1 MKSTKW
7 MLKSLLVLGAAVTLV
22 ACGAKEET
30 STPASSAETTAES
43 TTAESAAAT
52 AWKDGTYKAESD
64 FDERGWK
71 FVHEITIADGK
82 ITAST
87 ADYEDKDG
95 KLKSED
101 EEYNKNMKEKSGV
114 SSAEATD
121 KLDEALLA
129 AQNADVEVVS
139 GATHTS
145 ENFKKS
151 TEALL
156 KAAEEGNTET
166 VKLTLE

>member
-1 MKSTKW
+1 MKKTKW

-22 ACGAKEET
+22 ACGAKEEST
-30 STPASSAETTAES
+30 SSSTAETTTSES
-43 TTAESAAAT
+43 SSAS
-52 AWKDGTYKAESD
+52 AWKDGTYKAESG

-71 FVHEITIADGK
+71 FVHEITIEGGK

-95 KLKSED
+95 NLKSENA
-101 EEYNKNMKEKSGV
+101 EYNATMKEKSGV
-114 SSAEATD
+114 SSAESTD
-121 KLDEALLA
+121 KLDEELLA
-129 AQNADVEVVS
+129 AQSADVEVVS
-139 GATHTS
+139 GATNTS

-156 KAAEEGNTET
+156 KAAEEGNTDT
-166 VKLTLE
+166 ITLTFE

>member
-1 MKSTKW
+1 MKKTKW

-22 ACGAKEET
+22 ACGAKEESTT
-30 STPASSAETTAES
+30 SSTAETTTSES
-43 TTAESAAAT
+43 SSAS
-52 AWKDGTYKAESD
+52 AWKDGTYKAESG

-71 FVHEITIADGK
+71 FVHEITIEGGK

-95 KLKSED
+95 NLKSEN
-101 EEYNKNMKEKSGV
+101 EEYNTNMKEKSGI

-121 KLDEALLA
+121 KLDEELLA
-129 AQNADVEVVS
+129 AQSADVEVVT

-156 KAAEEGNTET
+156 KAAEEGNTDT
-166 VKLTLE
+166 ITLTFE

>member
-1 MKSTKW
+1 MKKTKW

-22 ACGAKEET
+22 ACGAKEEST
-30 STPASSAETTAES
+30 SSSTAETTTSES
-43 TTAESAAAT
+43 SSAS
-52 AWKDGTYKAESD
+52 AWKDGTYKAESG

-71 FVHEITIADGK
+71 FVHEITIEGGK

-95 KLKSED
+95 NLKSENA
-101 EEYNKNMKEKSGV
+101 EYNATMKEKSGV
-114 SSAEATD
+114 SSAESTD
-121 KLDEALLA
+121 KLDEELLA
-129 AQNADVEVVS
+129 AQSADVEVVS
-139 GATHTS
+139 GATTTS

-156 KAAEEGNTET
+156 KAAEEGNTDT
-166 VKLTLE
+166 IILD

>member
-1 MKSTKW
+1 MKTTKVV
-7 MLKSLLVLGAAVTLV
+7 LKSLVVLGAVFALA
-22 ACGAKEET
+22 ACGSKQ
-30 STPASSAETTAES
+30 ES
-43 TTAESAAAT
+43 TTSSSSTTET
-52 AWKDGTYKAESD
+52 VVLKDGTYKAESG

-71 FVHEITIADGK
+71 FVHEITVEGGK

-95 KLKSED
+95 NLKSENA
-101 EEYNKNMKEKSGV
+101 EYNTMMEEKSGI

-121 KLDEALLA
+121 KLDEELLA
-129 AQNADVEVVS
+129 AQSADVEVVT

-156 KAAEEGNTET
+156 KAAEEGNTDT
-166 VKLTLE
+166 ITLKFE

>member
-1 MKSTKW
+1 MKKTKW

-22 ACGAKEET
+22 ACGAKEESTT
-30 STPASSAETTAES
+30 SSTAETTTSES
-43 TTAESAAAT
+43 SSAS
-52 AWKDGTYKAESD
+52 AWKDGTYKAESG

-71 FVHEITIADGK
+71 FVHEITIEGGK

-95 KLKSED
+95 NLKSENA
-101 EEYNKNMKEKSGV
+101 EYNATMKEKSGV
-114 SSAEATD
+114 SSAESTD
-121 KLDEALLA
+121 KLDEELLA
-129 AQNADVEVVS
+129 AQSADVEVVS

-156 KAAEEGNTET
+156 KAAEEGNTDT
-166 VKLTLE
+166 ITLTFE

>member
-1 MKSTKW
+1 MKNTKW

-22 ACGAKEET
+22 ACGAKEESSTAT
-30 STPASSAETTAES
+30 SSTAETTTSES
-43 TTAESAAAT
+43 STS
-52 AWKDGTYKAESD
+52 AWKDGTYKAESG

-71 FVHEITIADGK
+71 FVHEITIKDGK

-95 KLKSED
+95 NLKSENA
-101 EEYNKNMKEKSGV
+101 EYNTTMKEKSGI

-121 KLDEALLA
+121 KLDEELLA
-129 AQNADVEVVS
+129 AQSADVEVVS

-156 KAAEEGNTET
+156 KAAEEGNTDT
-166 VKLTLE
+166 ITLTFE

>member
-1 MKSTKW
+1 MKNTKW

-22 ACGAKEET
+22 ACGAKEESSTT
-30 STPASSAETTAES
+30 SSSTAETTTSES
-43 TTAESAAAT
+43 STASAL
-52 AWKDGTYKAESD
+52 KDGTYKAESG

-71 FVHEITIADGK
+71 FVHEITVEGGK

-95 KLKSED
+95 NLKSEN
-101 EEYNKNMKEKSGV
+101 EEYNTNMKEKSGI

-121 KLDEALLA
+121 KLDEELLA
-129 AQNADVEVVS
+129 AQSADVEVVS

-156 KAAEEGNTET
+156 KAAEEGKTDT
-166 VKLTLE
+166 ITLTFE

>member
-1 MKSTKW
+1 MKKTKW

-22 ACGAKEET
+22 ACGAKEEST
-30 STPASSAETTAES
+30 SSSTAETTTSES
-43 TTAESAAAT
+43 SSAS
-52 AWKDGTYKAESD
+52 AWKDGTYKAESG

-71 FVHEITIADGK
+71 FVHEITIEGGK

-95 KLKSED
+95 NLKSENA
-101 EEYNKNMKEKSGV
+101 EYNATMKEKSGV

-121 KLDEALLA
+121 KLDEELLA
-129 AQNADVEVVS
+129 AQSADVEVVS
-139 GATHTS
+139 GATTTS

-156 KAAEEGNTET
+156 KAAEEGNTDT
-166 VKLTLE
+166 ITLTFE

>member
-1 MKSTKW
+1 MKKTKW

-22 ACGAKEET
+22 ARGAKEEST
-30 STPASSAETTAES
+30 SSSTAETTTSES
-43 TTAESAAAT
+43 SSAS
-52 AWKDGTYKAESD
+52 AWKDGTYKAESG

-71 FVHEITIADGK
+71 FVHEITIEGGK

-95 KLKSED
+95 NLKSENA
-101 EEYNKNMKEKSGV
+101 EYNATMKEKSGV
-114 SSAEATD
+114 SSAESTD
-121 KLDEALLA
+121 KLDEELLA
-129 AQNADVEVVS
+129 AQSADVEVVS
-139 GATHTS
+139 GATNTS

-156 KAAEEGNTET
+156 KAAEEGNTDT
-166 VKLTLE
+166 ITLTFE

>member
-1 MKSTKW
+1 MKKTKW

-22 ACGAKEET
+22 ACGAKEEST
-30 STPASSAETTAES
+30 SSSTAETTTSES
-43 TTAESAAAT
+43 SSES
-52 AWKDGTYKAESD
+52 AWKDGTYKAESG

-71 FVHEITIADGK
+71 FVHEITIEGGK

-95 KLKSED
+95 NLKSENA
-101 EEYNKNMKEKSGV
+101 EYNATMKEKSGV
-114 SSAEATD
+114 SSAESTD
-121 KLDEALLA
+121 KLDEELLA
-129 AQNADVEVVS
+129 AQSADVEVVS
-139 GATHTS
+139 GATNTS

-156 KAAEEGNTET
+156 KAAEEGNTDT
-166 VKLTLE
+166 ITLTFE

>member
-1 MKSTKW
+1 MKKTRW

-22 ACGAKEET
+22 ACGAKEEST
-30 STPASSAETTAES
+30 SSSTAETTTSES
-43 TTAESAAAT
+43 SSAS
-52 AWKDGTYKAESD
+52 AWKDGTYKAESG

-71 FVHEITIADGK
+71 FVHEITIEGGK

-95 KLKSED
+95 NLKSENA
-101 EEYNKNMKEKSGV
+101 EYNATMKEKSGV
-114 SSAEATD
+114 SSAESTD
-121 KLDEALLA
+121 KLDEELLA
-129 AQNADVEVVS
+129 AQSADVEVVS

-156 KAAEEGNTET
+156 KAAEEGNTDT
-166 VKLTLE
+166 ITLTFE

>member
-1 MKSTKW
+1 MKKTKW

-22 ACGAKEET
+22 ACGAKEEST
-30 STPASSAETTAES
+30 SSSTAETTTSES
-43 TTAESAAAT
+43 SSAS
-52 AWKDGTYKAESD
+52 AWKDGTYKAESG

-71 FVHEITIADGK
+71 FVHEITIEGGK

-95 KLKSED
+95 NLKSENA
-101 EEYNKNMKEKSGV
+101 EYNATMKEKSGV
-114 SSAEATD
+114 SSAESTD
-121 KLDEALLA
+121 KLDEELLA
-129 AQNADVEVVS
+129 AQSADVEVVS
-139 GATHTS
+139 GATTTS

-156 KAAEEGNTET
+156 KAAEEGNTDT
-166 VKLTLE
+166 ITLTFE

>member
-1 MKSTKW
+1 MKKTKW

-22 ACGAKEET
+22 ACGAKEEST
-30 STPASSAETTAES
+30 SSSTAETTTSES
-43 TTAESAAAT
+43 SSAS
-52 AWKDGTYKAESD
+52 AWKDGTYKAESG

-71 FVHEITIADGK
+71 FVHEITIEGGK

-95 KLKSED
+95 NLKSENA
-101 EEYNKNMKEKSGV
+101 EYNATMKEKSGV

-121 KLDEALLA
+121 KLDEELLA
-129 AQNADVEVVS
+129 AQSADVEVVS
-139 GATHTS
+139 GATNTS

-156 KAAEEGNTET
+156 KAAEEGNTDT
-166 VKLTLE
+166 ITLTFE

>member
-1 MKSTKW
+1 MKNTKW

-22 ACGAKEET
+22 ACGAKEEST
-30 STPASSAETTAES
+30 SSSTAETTTSES
-43 TTAESAAAT
+43 SSAS
-52 AWKDGTYKAESD
+52 AWKDGTYKAESG

-71 FVHEITIADGK
+71 FVHEITIEGGK

-95 KLKSED
+95 NLKSENA
-101 EEYNKNMKEKSGV
+101 EYNATMKEKSGV
-114 SSAEATD
+114 SSAESTD
-121 KLDEALLA
+121 KLDEELLA
-129 AQNADVEVVS
+129 AQSADVEVVS
-139 GATHTS
+139 GATNTS

-156 KAAEEGNTET
+156 RLYNFCSG
-166 VKLTLE
+166 

>member
-1 MKSTKW
+1 MKKTKW

-22 ACGAKEET
+22 ACGAKEEST
-30 STPASSAETTAES
+30 SSSTAETTTSES
-43 TTAESAAAT
+43 SSAS
-52 AWKDGTYKAESD
+52 AWKDGTYKAESG

-71 FVHEITIADGK
+71 FVHEITIEGGK

-87 ADYEDKDG
+87 ADYVDKDG
-95 KLKSED
+95 NLKSENA
-101 EEYNKNMKEKSGV
+101 EYNATMKEKSGV

-121 KLDEALLA
+121 KLDEELLA
-129 AQNADVEVVS
+129 AQSADVEVVS
-139 GATHTS
+139 GATTTS

-156 KAAEEGNTET
+156 KAAEEGNTDT
-166 VKLTLE
+166 IILD

>member
-1 MKSTKW
+1 MKKTKW

-22 ACGAKEET
+22 ACGAKEEST
-30 STPASSAETTAES
+30 SSSTAETTTSES
-43 TTAESAAAT
+43 SSAS
-52 AWKDGTYKAESD
+52 AWKDGTYKAESG

-71 FVHEITIADGK
+71 FVHEITIEGGK

-95 KLKSED
+95 NLKSENA
-101 EEYNKNMKEKSGV
+101 EYNATMKEKSGV
-114 SSAEATD
+114 SSAESTD
-121 KLDEALLA
+121 KLDEELLE
-129 AQNADVEVVS
+129 AQSADVEVVS
-139 GATHTS
+139 GATNTS

-156 KAAEEGNTET
+156 KAAEEGNTDT
-166 VKLTLE
+166 ITLTFE

>member
-1 MKSTKW
+1 MKNTKW

-22 ACGAKEET
+22 ACGAKEEASTTT
-30 STPASSAETTAES
+30 SSSAAETTTSES
-43 TTAESAAAT
+43 SSSAS
-52 AWKDGTYKAESD
+52 AWKDGTYKAESG

-71 FVHEITIADGK
+71 FVHEITIKDGK

-95 KLKSED
+95 NLKSENA
-101 EEYNKNMKEKSGV
+101 EYNTTMKEKSGI

-121 KLDEALLA
+121 KLDEELLA
-129 AQNADVEVVS
+129 AQSADVEVVS

-156 KAAEEGNTET
+156 KAAEEGKTDT
-166 VKLTLE
+166 ITLTFE

>member
-1 MKSTKW
+1 MKKTKW

-22 ACGAKEET
+22 ACGAKEEST
-30 STPASSAETTAES
+30 SSSTAETTTSES
-43 TTAESAAAT
+43 SSAS
-52 AWKDGTYKAESD
+52 AWKDGTYKAESG

-71 FVHEITIADGK
+71 FVHEITIEGGK

-95 KLKSED
+95 NLKSENA
-101 EEYNKNMKEKSGV
+101 EYNATMKEKSGV
-114 SSAEATD
+114 SSAESTD
-121 KLDEALLA
+121 KLDEELLA
-129 AQNADVEVVS
+129 AQSADVEVVS

-156 KAAEEGNTET
+156 KAAEEGNTDT
-166 VKLTLE
+166 ITLTFE

>member
-1 MKSTKW
+1 MKKTKW

-22 ACGAKEET
+22 ACGAKEEST
-30 STPASSAETTAES
+30 SSSTAETTTSES
-43 TTAESAAAT
+43 SSAS
-52 AWKDGTYKAESD
+52 AWKDGTYKAESG

-71 FVHEITIADGK
+71 FVHEITIEGGK

-95 KLKSED
+95 NLKSENA
-101 EEYNKNMKEKSGV
+101 EYNATMKEKSGV
-114 SSAEATD
+114 SSAESTD
-121 KLDEALLA
+121 KLDEELLA
-129 AQNADVEVVS
+129 AQSADVEVVS
-139 GATHTS
+139 GATNTS

-156 KAAEEGNTET
+156 KAAEEGNTDT
-166 VKLTLE
+166 ITLKFE

>member
-1 MKSTKW
+1 MKKTKW

-22 ACGAKEET
+22 ACGAKEEST
-30 STPASSAETTAES
+30 SSSTAETTTSES
-43 TTAESAAAT
+43 SSAS
-52 AWKDGTYKAESD
+52 AWKDGTYKAESG

-71 FVHEITIADGK
+71 FVHEITSEGGK

-95 KLKSED
+95 NLKSENA
-101 EEYNKNMKEKSGV
+101 EYNATMKEKSGV
-114 SSAEATD
+114 SSAESTD
-121 KLDEALLA
+121 KLDEELLA
-129 AQNADVEVVS
+129 AQSADVEVVS
-139 GATHTS
+139 GATNTS

-156 KAAEEGNTET
+156 KAAEEGNTDT
-166 VKLTLE
+166 ITLTFE

>member
-1 MKSTKW
+1 MKNTKW

-22 ACGAKEET
+22 ACGAKEEASTTT
-30 STPASSAETTAES
+30 SSSAAETTTSES
-43 TTAESAAAT
+43 SSSAS
-52 AWKDGTYKAESD
+52 AWKDGTYKAESG

-71 FVHEITIADGK
+71 FVHEITIKDGK

-95 KLKSED
+95 NLKSENA
-101 EEYNKNMKEKSGV
+101 EYNTTMKEKSGI

-121 KLDEALLA
+121 KLDKELLA
-129 AQNADVEVVS
+129 AQSADVEVVS

-156 KAAEEGNTET
+156 KAAEEGKTDT
-166 VKLTLE
+166 ITLTFE

>member
-1 MKSTKW
+1 MKTTKVV
-7 MLKSLLVLGAAVTLV
+7 LKSLVVLGAVFALA
-22 ACGAKEET
+22 ACGSKQEST
-30 STPASSAETTAES
+30 STSSS
-43 TTAESAAAT
+43 TTET
-52 AWKDGTYKAESD
+52 VVLKDGTYKAESG

-71 FVHEITIADGK
+71 FVHEITVEGGK

-95 KLKSED
+95 NLKSENA
-101 EEYNKNMKEKSGV
+101 EYNTMMEEKSGI

-121 KLDEALLA
+121 KLDEELLA
-129 AQNADVEVVS
+129 AQSADVEVVT

-156 KAAEEGNTET
+156 KAAEEGNTDT
-166 VKLTLE
+166 ITLKFE